1 MERTQSINTYIED
14 KSTKFGNEST
24 MRQNE
29 QLISDRPI
37 SAISHLT
44 ELTHMNEINSF
55 LEHPHFN
62 NNGHSIT
69 PEDNLAS
76 NLANEE
82 PKLKIQR
89 KNQTLC
95 LAVDGSE
102 HSDYA
107 FHLVVKEFL
116 DHFDKLILLYVYDST
131 LNEIVNYRNRRD
143 TIIDKYTT
151 LLTTSLI
158 STQYTFLDIDK
169 NCDKFSNLHPLE
181 IVNRMGH
188 KNSADFLFCG
198 YNGMKGPRGDN
209 KELSKGIDSLL
220 NYGRNPTVIIK
231 ENNLRICKDRK
242 EKGYRWL
249 FVFDRSSSECY
260 KILQA
265 FLPLINNELDKIHG
279 LTLLP
284 NFVNFDDIKKNFYN
298 QTALYGIRPDFI
310 SYEVEQ
316 YQKQP
321 ANIVTD
327 KINFD
332 ETERFDFVVFYNNPD
347 RYKTDKSYDVANI
360 ILKSSCNICFLNG
373 GFSKIELN
381 I

>member
-1 MERTQSINTYIED
+1 MERAQSLNTYTEEV
-14 KSTKFGNEST
+14 STKIGNDST
-24 MRQNE
+24 MVHQNH
-29 QLISDRPI
+29 QLMNDRPI

-44 ELTHMNEINSF
+44 EATHMNEVNNF
-55 LEHPHFN
+55 LDHPHFN
-62 NNGHSIT
+62 DNGQSINT
-69 PEDNLAS
+69 EGNLAS
-76 NLANEE
+76 NLTSE
-82 PKLKIQR
+82 PKHVR
-89 KNQTLC
+89 KNQTFC

-107 FHLVVKEFL
+107 FQLIVKEFMG
-116 DHFDKLILLYVYDST
+116 HFDKLILIYVYDSA

-143 TIIDKYTT
+143 TIMDKYTT
-151 LLTTSLI
+151 LLTTSLC
-158 STQYTFLDIDK
+158 SNQYTFLDVDK
-169 NCDKFSNLHPLE
+169 NCEKFSSLHPLE
-181 IVNRMGH
+181 VVNRLGH
-188 KNSADFLFCG
+188 KNLVDYLFCG
-198 YNGMKGPRGDN
+198 YNGIKGPRGDN
-209 KELSKGIDSLL
+209 KELSRGIDSLL

-231 ENNLRICKDRK
+231 EKNLRISKERK

-260 KILQA
+260 KILQT
-265 FLPLINNELDKIHG
+265 FLPLVNNEIDKVHG

-284 NFVNFDDIKKNFYN
+284 SFVNYDDIKKNFYN

-310 SYEVEQ
+310 TYETEQ

-373 GFSKIELN
+373 GFAKFEGISI
-381 I
+381 